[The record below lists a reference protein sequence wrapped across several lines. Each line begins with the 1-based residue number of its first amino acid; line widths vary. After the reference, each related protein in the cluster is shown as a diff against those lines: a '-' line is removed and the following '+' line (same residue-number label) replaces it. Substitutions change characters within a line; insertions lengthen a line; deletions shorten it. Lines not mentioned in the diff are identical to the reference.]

1 MQPQYH
7 QRTVLLV
14 DGDLPR
20 AEKLARRL
28 GGLNLDIRI
37 APDGATGLLQAHQL
51 HPEAIVVDAAAPILD
66 GFRFLDALR
75 SQPQTRETAVILI
88 TEGQSQ
94 DELARGWINGADLC
108 VPRNHGEADVL
119 ATLHRALSEP
129 MVRPSDRRREHHRV
143 HEPALQAI
151 I

>member
-14 DGDLPR
+14 DGDLTR

-28 GGLNLDIRI
+28 GGLNLDLRI
-37 APDGATGLLQAHQL
+37 APDGATGLLQAHQVR
-51 HPEAIVVDAAAPILD
+51 PDAVVVDAAAPILD

-75 SQPQTRETAVILI
+75 SQPHTRDIAVILI
-88 TEGQSQ
+88 TEGQSH

-108 VPRNHGEADVL
+108 IPRNHSEADVL

-129 MVRPSDRRREHHRV
+129 MIRPSDRRREHARA
-143 HEPALQAI
+143 HEPVLQAI